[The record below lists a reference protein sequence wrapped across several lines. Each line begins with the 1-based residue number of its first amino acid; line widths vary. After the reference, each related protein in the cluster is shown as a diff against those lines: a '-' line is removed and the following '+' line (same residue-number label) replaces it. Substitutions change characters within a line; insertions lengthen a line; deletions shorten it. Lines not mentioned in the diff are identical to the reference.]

1 MYGMNFLFGNN
12 FGFGG
17 FGFGCCC
24 YRPMPMINPFM
35 LGAMQGYTSAMCAYS
50 MMGGIF
56 STPSL
61 ANFNMYS
68 PYQNYYNNSFSG
80 YNYNNFSQNPFMNLP
95 SASLSGALSESQTAL
110 QNLQNA
116 MKPASADSNASVGLS
131 QNQNVSA
138 KGNELKSN
146 PDFMYKIQKVAR
158 NLNCDPNDLLS
169 VMNAESG
176 LDPAAE
182 NKSGK
187 GAVGL
192 IQFTS
197 VAIEE
202 LNNHGISVTKE
213 QLKSMDAVKQLD
225 YVEKY
230 LQIAKQYS
238 FSSDA
243 KLSAGDLYAIIYLPG
258 RANREVLTSQGENYY
273 DWNKGLDINKDGQIT
288 KSELTQRVNNHR
300 VAFVA

>member
-24 YRPMPMINPFM
+24 YRPMPMMNPFM

-68 PYQNYYNNSFSG
+68 PYQNYYNN
-80 YNYNNFSQNPFMNLP
+80 YNNLSQNPFNNSPMI
-95 SASLSGALSESQTAL
+95 SLDGIIADSQAAV

-116 MKPASADSNASVGLS
+116 MNSGAANSNSSAGLS
-131 QNQNVSA
+131 HNQSVSA

-146 PDFMYKIQKVAR
+146 PDFMYKIQKVAKS
-158 NLNCDPNDLLS
+158 LNCNPNDLLS

-202 LNNHGISVTKE
+202 LNNHGIPITKE

-288 KSELTQRVNNHR
+288 KSELTQRVNKFR